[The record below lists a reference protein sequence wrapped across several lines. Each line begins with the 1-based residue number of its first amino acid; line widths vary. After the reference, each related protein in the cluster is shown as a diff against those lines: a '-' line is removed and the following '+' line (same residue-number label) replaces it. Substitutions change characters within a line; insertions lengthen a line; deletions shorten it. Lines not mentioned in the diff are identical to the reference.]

1 MSDNSSGAKLR
12 ATAAQVVDDVIARGH
27 SLDRALAENAQRIA
41 ARDHAL
47 LRNLSYGTLR
57 FHWQLQATINE
68 LLSRPLKKRDSIIN
82 QLLAVGLYQLSD
94 TRIPDHA
101 VVSETVE
108 ATRQLRGESTS
119 QVDDAKLAVAHGNGG
134 MLASIH
140 TGGTV
145 VLAKD

>member
-108 ATRQLRGESTS
+108 ATRQLRRP
-119 QVDDAKLAVAHGNGG
+119 KLAGRVNAILRRFIRERGE
-134 MLASIH
+134 LAEAQTETAEYNHPS
-140 TGGTV
+140 
-145 VLAKD
+145 